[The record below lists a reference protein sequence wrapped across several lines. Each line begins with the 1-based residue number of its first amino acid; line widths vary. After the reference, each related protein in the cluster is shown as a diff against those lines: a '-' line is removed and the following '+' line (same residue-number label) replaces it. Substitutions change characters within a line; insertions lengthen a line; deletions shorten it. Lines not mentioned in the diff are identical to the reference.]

1 MLPSRRVRRLPR
13 QRHRPLTA
21 SGGKGFHLHLRRR
34 AVKTVGATNITI
46 MVLPRSHLTIVTK
59 GTTMMPKAHNRTK
72 TVVGHATKAPPTRCC
87 SPHRPP
93 ATATGG
99 VAADAIVA
107 ETATAEAA
115 TAAISGH
122 QSHKPRPPGANQA
135 TRAQI
140 LPPQG
145 RNRARPATADGAPP
159 NHTASG
165 PRGGRSSTRGG
176 GFGQPQGGSG
186 RSPPEPV
193 EEAAAKDAT
202 REDSKGGKRE
212 KGWRRS
218 AAHDRRRISG
228 TRGVESARAE
238 TEAAPDGWGHVGLHR
253 VSPPRRA
260 RRGEAG
266 KTASP
271 SLSLPAVG
279 RPWPAQATARSG
291 EAGAGSRRRR
301 GEPPS
306 RLAGATRGEENLFV

>member
-87 SPHRPP
+87 SPHRTP

-165 PRGGRSSTRGG
+165 PRGGQIQHPRRRVRPTPGWIRTKPAGTRRGSRSQGRHQRGLE
-176 GFGQPQGGSG
+176 G
-186 RSPPEPV
+186 RKKGEGV
-193 EEAAAKDAT
+193 EEV
-202 REDSKGGKRE
+202 
-212 KGWRRS
+212 RR
-218 AAHDRRRISG
+218 
-228 TRGVESARAE
+228 
-238 TEAAPDGWGHVGLHR
+238 P
-253 VSPPRRA
+253 
-260 RRGEAG
+260 
-266 KTASP
+266 
-271 SLSLPAVG
+271 
-279 RPWPAQATARSG
+279 
-291 EAGAGSRRRR
+291 
-301 GEPPS
+301 
-306 RLAGATRGEENLFV
+306 

>member
-1 MLPSRRVRRLPR
+1 
-13 QRHRPLTA
+13 
-21 SGGKGFHLHLRRR
+21 
-34 AVKTVGATNITI
+34 
-46 MVLPRSHLTIVTK
+46 VLPRSHLTIVTK

-87 SPHRPP
+87 SPHRTP

-202 REDSKGGKRE
+202 REDSKGGKGRRGGGGPPPMIDVAYPAPGVSNPPAPRPRPPPMAGVTSAFTASARPDVRE
-212 KGWRRS
+212 EARQERQP
-218 AAHDRRRISG
+218 RRRCPCRPLDA
-228 TRGVESARAE
+228 RGR
-238 TEAAPDGWGHVGLHR
+238 L
-253 VSPPRRA
+253 RRQ
-260 RRGEAG
+260 RGA
-266 KTASP
+266 
-271 SLSLPAVG
+271 G
-279 RPWPAQATARSG
+279 RPG
-291 EAGAGSRRRR
+291 LGLDGGAGSPPVALLERR
-301 GEPPS
+301 GG
-306 RLAGATRGEENLFV
+306 RKTCLFESCNIPFYL